1 MRDGTQVACLQE
13 AEGPAL
19 TRNPAAR
26 DLGTGT
32 GPLVQHPDR
41 LKARLKELPAEPG
54 CYLMR
59 DGDDRILYIGKAK
72 VLRQRVRSY
81 FHNSPGHSP
90 RISLMVRQ
98 VCDLEFIVTDSEDE
112 ALALES
118 NLIKHHQ
125 PHFNVL
131 LKDDKKYPYV
141 CITWSESYP
150 RIFITRQRRFRKPHD
165 RFYGPYVDV
174 GQLRRTLAMVKRV
187 FPLRQRPQPLYR
199 NRTCLNFDIGRCPGV
214 CQEKISSE
222 DYQQILRKVAMV
234 FQGRNDE
241 LLSLL
246 TGQMERYAERLDFE
260 AAALVRDQL
269 QGLESLSADQKMSLG
284 DSSISRD
291 VLALAADRRV
301 AAVQL
306 FQMRAGK
313 LVGRLGF
320 TADAVQA
327 SSAVAQGAQHLG
339 EEERLGDASPA
350 ALEPKLPLPKE
361 TQPPGPQ
368 AGGDQPDRSQPEVAP
383 AAPEAALELAA
394 SGDPLAEPL
403 AEQPAGLQADAASLG
418 LILQRVIEEHYSQV
432 DPVEIPPELLLQY
445 PLPQQQLIED
455 WLSERRGRKV
465 RLAVPQRQQKV
476 EWIELVER
484 NAGYE
489 LQRTQRTA
497 EQHQLATE
505 DLAQL
510 LDLAS
515 PPRRIEGFDIS
526 HIQGSDAVASQ
537 VVFID
542 GLPAKQHYRKYRI
555 QSSSIRSGHSD
566 DFMAM
571 AEIMRRRFRR
581 WAQAK
586 AEGADLAE
594 LRRQANSALHTGG
607 LNDWPD
613 VVMIDG
619 GKGQLSAVM
628 EALRELNLHEDLV
641 VCSLAKQREEVFLP
655 GAKQPLDSEPGQLG
669 IVLLRRLRDEAHRF
683 AISFH
688 RQQRGERM
696 KRSRLSD
703 IPGLGPKRVKELLAH
718 FRSIDAIQL
727 ASAEAIAK
735 APGVGPALARQIWDY
750 FHPSDLDGDGQAAD
764 GSDGSAGAGASTG
777 ADPSGGALAPAGPG
791 RGPDAA
797 AALEPA
803 ESESSP

>member
-1 MRDGTQVACLQE
+1 MLDGTQVARLQE

-26 DLGTGT
+26 DLGTGS
-32 GPLVQHPDR
+32 GPLVQHPER

-199 NRTCLNFDIGRCPGV
+199 DRTCLNFDIGRCPGV

-241 LLSLL
+241 LLTLL

-269 QGLESLSADQKMSLG
+269 QGLESLSAEQKMSLG

-320 TADAVQA
+320 TADALKA
-327 SSAVAQGAQHLG
+327 SSAVVDGASGLLEPVHL
-339 EEERLGDASPA
+339 EDASPKV
-350 ALEPKLPLPKE
+350 LQPEPLQAK
-361 TQPPGPQ
+361 TSQPVGSL
-368 AGGDQPDRSQPEVAP
+368 AEVSQPDLAQPGGSSSDAEAP
-383 AAPEAALELAA
+383 MPT
-394 SGDPLAEPL
+394 SGEP
-403 AEQPAGLQADAASLG
+403 QADAASLG

-510 LDLAS
+510 LDLAT

-655 GAKQPLDSEPGQLG
+655 GAKQPIDSEPGQLG

-764 GSDGSAGAGASTG
+764 GSAGPAGSEPSVNPDRSFGALPPASPMEGPGG
-777 ADPSGGALAPAGPG
+777 AD
-791 RGPDAA
+791 
-797 AALEPA
+797 ALEQGEP
-803 ESESSP
+803 SP